1 MMLGLNLVAYHLST
15 MLQDLGSLPYICLGS
30 RVGTTHPTPGIIH
43 FPDQETKVQSRGKE
57 VKSASTGKTLNN
69 HLCQSK
75 PTNHYL
81 G

>member
-15 MLQDLGSLPYICLGS
+15 MHQDLGSLPYICLGS
-30 RVGTTHPTPGIIH
+30 RVGTTHIIIH

-57 VKSASTGKTLNN
+57 VKSASTGKTLDN
-69 HLCQSK
+69 HLWQSK
-75 PTNHYL
+75 LTNHYL